1 MRIEKT
7 LVLAACSGSG
17 KFLLPM
23 VIFPGQHV
31 QSTWKP
37 NMEANSENYPWIYV
51 NKSGWMDSQTF
62 FKWFEPFEEKTR
74 YFEEVG
80 IGLISY

>member
-1 MRIEKT
+1 
-7 LVLAACSGSG
+7 
-17 KFLLPM
+17 M
-23 VIFPGQHV
+23 VIFPGQYV

-37 NMEANSENYPWIYV
+37 NMEANSENYPWIYG

-62 FKWFEPFEEKTR
+62 FKWFEQFEEKTR

-80 IGLISY
+80 IGFFFILKILHQFTILSLNIGQFK